1 MIDTKKVIASLDL
14 TLTAQRGDEFQ
25 GLCPMHKRRTGKDD
39 YHPSWWINSET
50 GVHICF
56 SCGYKGNLL
65 SLVKDLKGIN
75 SYDAS
80 DYLHENSEVTADELL
95 KKLRNLPEYVV
106 AEQPP
111 QISEAHLAIFDLPP
125 EFALKER
132 NLSARSAEVY
142 GVLWDPKNETWILPL
157 REPDFLTLIGW
168 QEKGSRNRFFK
179 NYPAGVKKSTTL
191 FGIDVQRPEL
201 TIVVESPL
209 DCLRLYT
216 AGYRGAVA
224 ICGAVISETQAKLLR
239 RSQKIIA
246 AFDNPRLDPA
256 GSKGCEDLR
265 QFAKRYGMELSYFN
279 YGDSGKKDPGDMTD
293 EEIKWGIENAKDMI
307 FGKSAYL

>member
-1 MIDTKKVIASLDL
+1 MINIEKVIASLDL
-14 TLTAQRGDEFQ
+14 TLTAQRGSELQ

-65 SLVKDLKGIN
+65 SLVKDLKRVN
-75 SYDAS
+75 SYDAA
-80 DYLHENSEVTADELL
+80 DYLQEHSETTVDELI
-95 KKLRNLPEYVV
+95 KKLHDLPQYIT
-106 AEQPP
+106 PP
-111 QISEAHLAIFDLPP
+111 EKIEISEAHLAIFDLPP

-132 NLSARSAEVY
+132 NLSPRSAEVY

-157 REPDFLTLIGW
+157 REPDFLKLIGW

-191 FGIDVQRPEL
+191 FGVDVQRPEL

-224 ICGAVISETQAKLLR
+224 TCGALISETQAKLLR
-239 RSQKIIA
+239 RSQKVIA
-246 AFDNPRLDPA
+246 AFDNPRVDSA
-256 GSKGCEDLR
+256 GQKACEELR
-265 QFAKRYGMELSYFN
+265 QYAKRYGIEVSYFN
-279 YGDSGKKDPGDMTD
+279 YGDSKKKDPGDMTD
-293 EEIKWGIENAKDMI
+293 EEIAWGIENSRDMI
-307 FGKSAYL
+307 FGKKAYL